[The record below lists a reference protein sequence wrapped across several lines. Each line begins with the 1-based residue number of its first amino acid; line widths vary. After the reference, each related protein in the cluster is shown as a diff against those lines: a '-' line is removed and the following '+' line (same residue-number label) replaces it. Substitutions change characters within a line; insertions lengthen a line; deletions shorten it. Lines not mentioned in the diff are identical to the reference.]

1 MKLFVKNNDE
11 QPRKKMGC
19 LGKTIIGIGVY
30 FGFCFLLGLLMGD
43 AFSTPKTTL
52 EENTIYRIDLS
63 GVLVDHAAEENP
75 FDAVLGEMYGQTTT
89 TVGLNDLLSNI
100 ALAKDNDKMRK
111 FI

>member
-75 FDAVLGEMYGQTTT
+75 FDAVLGQMSGKTTT
-89 TVGLNDLLSNI
+89 T
-100 ALAKDNDKMRK
+100 
-111 FI
+111 F